1 MHSILVNR
9 FHVGG
14 AERSDLVVE
23 NSAAE
28 TGIMDTEHMDDITLL
43 EVITEIHCRW
53 NSGRGGI
60 RGGIGGAEEL
70 AEKGHLTED

>member
-9 FHVGG
+9 FYVGG

-28 TGIMDTEHMDDITLL
+28 TRIMDTEHMDDITLL
-43 EVITEIHCRW
+43 KVVTEI
-53 NSGRGGI
+53 G
-60 RGGIGGAEEL
+60 
-70 AEKGHLTED
+70 